1 MEYKFKEA
9 SNDLE
14 QIWLYT
20 CENWSIEQADHYF
33 NLIMNEID
41 YITEYPESGKD
52 YSKIWKG
59 YFRSKVKSHFIFYRI
74 NSKEDAIEIVR
85 ILHQRMDIESRLN
98 E

>member
-52 YSKIWKG
+52 YSKI
-59 YFRSKVKSHFIFYRI
+59 
-74 NSKEDAIEIVR
+74 
-85 ILHQRMDIESRLN
+85 
-98 E
+98 